1 MNDKQNEVLLPVTRE
16 DGEEVSVIDVMIML
30 AKNKKLIMGV
40 PLAAAVI
47 ALGLSFVIAPVYRA
61 TATILPPQ
69 QSQGGGAA
77 LLAQLGGAGGLVA
90 GAAGIKNPN
99 DMYIGLLQSR
109 RVGDALIKQ
118 FDLMKAYDTES
129 FEKARKTLGMNT
141 SIVSGKDTLI
151 TITVEDGDKQR
162 VAGIANAYVGELTK
176 LTQLLAVTEAGQRR
190 LFYEKQLDQAKNNL
204 TAAEFELKKALD
216 TRGVIS
222 VDSASRALVET
233 TARLRAQVS
242 AKEIQFNALKAFV
255 TPNNQE
261 YKVVQE
267 ELSSLRN
274 ELGKLENGREGV
286 PGKNTGQ
293 AGIENMK
300 LLRDVKYNQALY
312 ELLSKQYE
320 LARLDEAHDAPVV
333 QILDAATPPEK
344 KTRPQPLL
352 LAIAAAAIAL
362 FLAMAF
368 VFSREMKERVL
379 HRGPAQGKWLE
390 LRSLLRFKR

>member
-1 MNDKQNEVLLPVTRE
+1 MNNNQNEVFPTEIPNSDEGLTM
-16 DGEEVSVIDVMIML
+16 IDLMIML
-30 AKNKKLIMGV
+30 ARNKKLVIGLPV
-40 PLAAAVI
+40 VTALFAVAI
-47 ALGLSFVIAPVYRA
+47 SFVIPPVYRA
-61 TATILPPQ
+61 SVTILPPQ

-90 GAAGIKNPN
+90 GAAGIKSPN

-118 FDLMKAYDTES
+118 FELMKVYDTDS
-129 FEKARKTLGMNT
+129 FEKARKLLGMNT
-141 SIVSGKDTLI
+141 AIATGKDTLI
-151 TITVEDGDKQR
+151 NITVEDGDKQR
-162 VAGIANAYVGELTK
+162 VASIANGYVNELTK
-176 LTQLLAVTEAGQRR
+176 LTLLLAVTEAGQRR

-204 TAAEFELKKALD
+204 TSAEFELKKALD

-222 VDSASRALVET
+222 VDSDSRALVET

-255 TPNNQE
+255 TPNNQD
-261 YKVVQE
+261 YKVLQE
-267 ELSSLRN
+267 ELTSLRS
-274 ELGKLENGREGV
+274 ELGKLENGRETE
-286 PGKNTGQ
+286 PGKNTSQ
-293 AGIENMK
+293 AGIQNMK

-320 LARLDEAHDAPVV
+320 LARLDEARDAPVV

-344 KTRPQPLL
+344 KIRPQPLL
-352 LAIAAAAIAL
+352 LAIGAAVVAF

-368 VFSREMKERVL
+368 VFSREMKERML
-379 HRGPAQGKWLE
+379 NQGLARAKWLT
-390 LRSLLRFKR
+390 LLRLLGFKR